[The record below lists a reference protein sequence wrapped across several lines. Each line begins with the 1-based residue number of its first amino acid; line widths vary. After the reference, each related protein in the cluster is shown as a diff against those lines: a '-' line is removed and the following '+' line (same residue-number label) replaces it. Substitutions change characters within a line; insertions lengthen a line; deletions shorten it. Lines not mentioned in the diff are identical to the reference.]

1 MTDHLPNNPM
11 MMVSSINMMLR
22 DDEFESLESLC
33 AYYDR
38 DISELLSTLEQAG
51 FTYLA
56 EIRQFR

>member
-1 MTDHLPNNPM
+1 
-11 MMVSSINMMLR
+11 MMVSAINMMLR